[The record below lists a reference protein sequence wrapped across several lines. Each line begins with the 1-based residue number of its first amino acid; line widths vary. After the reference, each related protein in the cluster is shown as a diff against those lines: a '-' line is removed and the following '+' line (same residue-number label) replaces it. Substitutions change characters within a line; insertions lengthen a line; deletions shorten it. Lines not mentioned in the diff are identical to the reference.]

1 MQPPGTYTAQIVH
14 VPPPPP
20 PHLHQDLQLRSWEQN
35 DLRVI
40 DDRRA
45 G

>member
-1 MQPPGTYTAQIVH
+1 MQPPGTYTAQIVL
-14 VPPPPP
+14 V